1 MNPTI
6 HQDQPVISAG
16 LEPGSE
22 YPAVILLHGRGASAQ
37 SMVPLVEVL
46 GTDQAAYLIPQ
57 AGKNRWYPNSA
68 FSPLEGNQ
76 PDLDSALRTVGDL
89 IQDLNDREIPAGQIL
104 LGGFSQGAC
113 LAAEYAV
120 RNPLRYG
127 GLFVLSGALIGP
139 EGSPRN
145 YSGSLEGTPVFLGSS
160 DVDPWVKH
168 ALVAE
173 TARILSDLNGNVDF
187 RTYPGMAHTIN
198 QDEIQAVRTLIKG
211 VANHLP
217 ADR

>member
-6 HQDQPVISAG
+6 HQDQPVLSAG
-16 LEPGSE
+16 LQPAPEH
-22 YPAVILLHGRGASAQ
+22 PAVILLHGRGADAQ
-37 SMVPLVEVL
+37 SMVPLAESL

-57 AGKNRWYPNSA
+57 AGLNRWYPNSA

-76 PDLDSALRTVGDL
+76 PDLDSALKRVADL
-89 IQDLNDREIPAGQIL
+89 VSSLKDQGVSVEQIV

-113 LAAEYAV
+113 LAAEYAA

-145 YSGSLEGTPVFLGSS
+145 YSGSLEKTPVFLGSS

-173 TARILSDLNGNVDF
+173 TARIFSDLDGKVDF
-187 RTYPGMAHTIN
+187 RTYPGMGHTIN
-198 QDEIQAVRTLIKG
+198 QDELQAVQNILKG
-211 VANHLP
+211 VNNHRP